1 MTKNCSSND
10 IFMRDLSRQERV
22 LRLEQV
28 ASGVLISAED
38 FAARRGLSS
47 HAVSKMAETGK
58 IFSLETNAGR
68 QYYPAFY
75 ADFSLQLR
83 DLERVS
89 EILAALPG
97 SSRWQF
103 FTTPKISLEA
113 RTPLQ
118 ALKDGDIRA
127 VMLSAQGFVER

>member
-10 IFMRDLSRQERV
+10 IFMRDLSLQERL
-22 LRLEQV
+22 LRQKQV

-38 FAARRGLSS
+38 LAARRGLSLQ
-47 HAVSKMAETGK
+47 AVRKWAEIGK
-58 IFSLETNAGR
+58 IFSLETNAGH

-75 ADFSLQLR
+75 ADSGLHLA

-103 FTTPKISLEA
+103 FTTPKISLDA

-118 ALKDGDIRA
+118 ALKDGDVQA
-127 VMLSAQGFVER
+127 VMVSAQGFVER